1 MSIFCCLKHTKLTK
15 LQQALV
21 KARVEMEG
29 RLEALERSTLDWPTT
44 DRINSLRL
52 QIALLISK
60 EPSIEELIVL
70 PREVND
76 SSLLE
81 FILHKMKEVTITF
94 SKALYFRRRVER
106 EDLIKALTQAL
117 ESQVTDANLKIISEL
132 EQSIKSLELQYM
144 TGRPCKEGL
153 IHLTGG

>member
-1 MSIFCCLKHTKLTK
+1 MSIFCCLKHTKITK

-21 KARVEMEG
+21 KARIEMEG

-44 DRINSLRL
+44 DKINCLRL
-52 QIALLISK
+52 QVALLLSK
-60 EPSIEELIVL
+60 EPSKEELIEL

-106 EDLIKALTQAL
+106 EDLIKALSNA
-117 ESQVTDANLKIISEL
+117 
-132 EQSIKSLELQYM
+132 
-144 TGRPCKEGL
+144 
-153 IHLTGG
+153 